1 MFHILSITNLES
13 LSTGVV
19 SLVAHDL
26 VLDASIIDLYSDIK
40 IVQMVA
46 GIKQS
51 NINTL
56 DASYSLIK
64 TAFTSLINILKA
76 GDLSGVLDAS
86 FDALLS
92 TSF

>member
-1 MFHILSITNLES
+1 
-13 LSTGVV
+13 
-19 SLVAHDL
+19 
-26 VLDASIIDLYSDIK
+26 
-40 IVQMVA
+40 MVA